1 MIKGI
6 KLLGL
11 VFFVFLTACSTLA
24 PPSGKPLAQSWKER
38 QQALEQMNSWKLQG
52 AIAVRSA
59 SDGGSASLN
68 WQQSGQTYTISLFG
82 PLGANAVQIYG
93 RPGLVRLQTTEGKEF
108 YAPDAEQLL
117 YKQLGWKLPVSNL
130 YYWARGLP
138 VPSLPAQQEFDQYHR
153 LTRLTQQNWQLWF
166 KQYAVF
172 NQRELPTK
180 IVLTH
185 PQLNIKIVIYQW
197 GS

>member
-1 MIKGI
+1 MMKGI
-6 KLLGL
+6 KSIGFI
-11 VFFVFLTACSTLA
+11 FFLFLTACSTLA
-24 PPSGKPLAQSWKER
+24 PPSSKPLPLSWKER
-38 QQALEQMNSWKLQG
+38 QQTLQELRHWKLQG
-52 AIAVRSA
+52 AIAVRTPA
-59 SDGGSASLN
+59 DGGSANLN
-68 WQQSGQTYTISLFG
+68 WQQNGQTYSLSLFG

-93 RPGLVRLQTTEGKEF
+93 KPGLVTLQTPEGKTF
-108 YAPDAEQLL
+108 SAPDAEQLL
-117 YKQLGWKLPVSNL
+117 YRQLGWKLPVSNL

-138 VPSLPAQQEFDQYHR
+138 VPSLPAQKEFDQYHR

-172 NQRELPTK
+172 NHAELPTK
-180 IVLTH
+180 IVLQH